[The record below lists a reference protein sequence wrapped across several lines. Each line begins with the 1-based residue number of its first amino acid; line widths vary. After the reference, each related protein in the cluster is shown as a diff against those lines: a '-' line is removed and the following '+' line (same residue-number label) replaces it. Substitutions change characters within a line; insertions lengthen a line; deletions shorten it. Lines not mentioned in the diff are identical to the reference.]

1 MVMGGKL
8 LDAAEGDEIL
18 VFLDLTIVVNPIV

>member
-8 LDAAEGDEIL
+8 LDAAEGEIL
-18 VFLDLTIVVNPIV
+18 VFLDLTIAVNPIV